1 MVDRYPEVIKRVK
14 DVDSEITRLIE
25 QRDQQIQQKQKTGK
39 VEYQLQDKILKA
51 EVDIKKLEGLA

>member
-39 VEYQLQDKILKA
+39 VEYQLQAKIMNA